1 MDRPPVTKW
10 SSDVYAKEIEKKVL
24 TKGSFKLSDPR
35 LLSRIGY
42 QFQQPE
48 LLKLALTHRSVSHKY
63 NYERLEFLG
72 DSLLGMIIANYLYQ
86 AYPNENEGRLTRMR
100 ATLVRQEALGKIAN
114 DLKLSQ
120 SLILSLGELKSGGH
134 HRESILADTV
144 EAIIGAIYI
153 DCGDLEVLKNI
164 VLHWYVPY
172 LDHIEPTDQLKDPK
186 SRLQEYLQARKQA
199 LPVYEV
205 IDIQGDAPN
214 QHFKVECSVAGLPKL
229 QGEGSSRRFA
239 EQAVAAEILKLL
251 ES

>member
-1 MDRPPVTKW
+1 MIKGQFKV
-10 SSDVYAKEIEKKVL
+10 SD
-24 TKGSFKLSDPR
+24 SR

-42 QFQQPE
+42 QFNKLE
-48 LLKLALTHRSVSHKY
+48 LLQLALTHRSVSHKY

-72 DSLLGMIIANYLYQ
+72 DSLLGMIIANYLYE
-86 AYPNENEGRLTRMR
+86 AYPKEDEGRLTRMR

-120 SLILSLGELKSGGH
+120 SLILSTGELKSGGH

-153 DCGDLEVLKNI
+153 DCHDLNVLQPIVLK
-164 VLHWYVPY
+164 WYEPY

-186 SRLQEYLQARKQA
+186 SRLQEYLQARKKP

-205 IDIQGDAPN
+205 VDIQGDAPN
-214 QHFKVECSVAGLPKL
+214 QHFKVECLVEGLPVKY
-229 QGEGSSRRFA
+229 GEGSSRRFA
-239 EQAVAAEILKLL
+239 EQTVAAEILKIL
-251 ES
+251 EQKS